1 MEKYQFDPAVKSSL
15 ENSPVPFAVYQFIDR
30 RVNTLILSKGFL
42 DLFGFEDRE
51 EAYFVMDNDM
61 YRSTHPDDMS
71 RIADAAFRFAT
82 EGGEYNVVYRS
93 RAENNGRVTV
103 IHAQGRHVYTE
114 TGERLAYVWYAV
126 EGDYEEEE
134 GESAGSLDRSF
145 NQMLREGSMTRKIR
159 YDTLTGLP
167 NMTYFFELAED
178 GIRSIRMSGKK
189 PVILFLDFCGMKAFN
204 NKWGFAEGDKL
215 IRAFG
220 YLLAG
225 HFGNENCARFGQDH
239 FAVLTEE
246 EGIRKRLKEL
256 FEAGALLNEGK
267 TLPIRAGIYRVTEDS
282 IEIGAVCDRAKIAC
296 DLNRSA
302 QKSCFRYFD
311 EKMLQDTVKKQYIIE
326 NLDRALAEGW
336 ITVYYQA
343 IVRASDGKVC
353 DEEALSRWIDPV
365 RGFLSPAD
373 FIPTLEE
380 ARLIYKLDLYV
391 VERVL
396 EKLKKQAEAG
406 LYPVPQSVN
415 LSRTDF
421 DSCDIVEEIRQ
432 RVDAAGIDRAMLTIE
447 ITESTVGSD
456 FEFIREQ
463 VKRFQEL
470 GFRVWMDDFGS
481 GYSSLDVLQQIR
493 FDLIKFDMRFMEHFE
508 KDEAKIILTELTK
521 MAAGLGIDTVCEGV
535 EKKEQVDFLCEIG
548 CTKIQGYYYGKPM
561 AFESILARA
570 RDGAGPGYENPA
582 EADYYSAIGRIN
594 LYDVAVLASEGD
606 ESLERYFHGLPMAIM
621 EVNGTKAWY
630 KRCNRSYRDF
640 MKRIF
645 GAEIETD
652 FVIDGNN
659 MPNRQGTAFM
669 GAIMRCSHD
678 GNRSLIDEQVDEK
691 RTIHAFMRRI
701 AVNPVTGS
709 AAVAVAVLAET
720 EAEEGAGASYESIS
734 RALSSDY
741 MNLYYVDLETEEF
754 IEYTS
759 DASRENLSVERR
771 GTDFFS
777 ASAKDAQ
784 MFIYKEDREYFL
796 ESFTKENILRT
807 LDEQGTFTLSYR
819 LQTGENPIYVS
830 MKAVRMPTDRG
841 HIIIG
846 VSNVDAQM
854 RQKEEMARL
863 QAEQITYARINA
875 LSRDYICIYTV
886 NPDTDRYV
894 EYGATADYSGLN
906 VPKEGDDF
914 YATSRVQSERVLWPE
929 DVARFQE
936 LITKERIMEEIR
948 KNGIFTMRYRMN
960 IDGEPRYTG
969 LKATLIEEQDG
980 PQLIIGVTDIDAQVR
995 REQEYERRLA
1005 AARSRAHLDILTGVK
1020 NKNAYE
1026 NMSHN
1031 LDRQVEV
1038 GQDVHYAIALCR
1050 VDGLAEVNEEHGREA
1065 GDQLIRDA
1073 CAIVCNVFKHSPVFR
1088 VAGDQFA
1095 AVAQGHD
1102 YQHADELAD
1111 ELKEIS
1117 RRNRESGGVVISC
1130 GLAKYDGTASV
1141 ASVFE
1146 RADRLCREEK

>member
-134 GESAGSLDRSF
+134 GESAGSLNRSF

-220 YLLAG
+220 YLLA
-225 HFGNENCARFGQDH
+225 
-239 FAVLTEE
+239 
-246 EGIRKRLKEL
+246 GIRKRLKEL

-380 ARLIYKLDLYV
+380 ARLIYKLD
-391 VERVL
+391 
-396 EKLKKQAEAG
+396 
-406 LYPVPQSVN
+406 
-415 LSRTDF
+415 SRTDF

-1146 RADRLCREEK
+1146 RADRLCREETEQCRYRAAAAKQ

>member
-1 MEKYQFDPAVKSSL
+1 
-15 ENSPVPFAVYQFIDR
+15 
-30 RVNTLILSKGFL
+30 
-42 DLFGFEDRE
+42 
-51 EAYFVMDNDM
+51 
-61 YRSTHPDDMS
+61 
-71 RIADAAFRFAT
+71 
-82 EGGEYNVVYRS
+82 
-93 RAENNGRVTV
+93 
-103 IHAQGRHVYTE
+103 
-114 TGERLAYVWYAV
+114 
-126 EGDYEEEE
+126 
-134 GESAGSLDRSF
+134 
-145 NQMLREGSMTRKIR
+145 
-159 YDTLTGLP
+159 
-167 NMTYFFELAED
+167 
-178 GIRSIRMSGKK
+178 
-189 PVILFLDFCGMKAFN
+189 
-204 NKWGFAEGDKL
+204 
-215 IRAFG
+215 
-220 YLLAG
+220 
-225 HFGNENCARFGQDH
+225 
-239 FAVLTEE
+239 
-246 EGIRKRLKEL
+246 
-256 FEAGALLNEGK
+256 
-267 TLPIRAGIYRVTEDS
+267 
-282 IEIGAVCDRAKIAC
+282 
-296 DLNRSA
+296 
-302 QKSCFRYFD
+302 
-311 EKMLQDTVKKQYIIE
+311 
-326 NLDRALAEGW
+326 
-336 ITVYYQA
+336 
-343 IVRASDGKVC
+343 
-353 DEEALSRWIDPV
+353 
-365 RGFLSPAD
+365 
-373 FIPTLEE
+373 
-380 ARLIYKLDLYV
+380 
-391 VERVL
+391 
-396 EKLKKQAEAG
+396 
-406 LYPVPQSVN
+406 
-415 LSRTDF
+415 
-421 DSCDIVEEIRQ
+421 
-432 RVDAAGIDRAMLTIE
+432 
-447 ITESTVGSD
+447 
-456 FEFIREQ
+456 
-463 VKRFQEL
+463 
-470 GFRVWMDDFGS
+470 
-481 GYSSLDVLQQIR
+481 
-493 FDLIKFDMRFMEHFE
+493 
-508 KDEAKIILTELTK
+508 
-521 MAAGLGIDTVCEGV
+521 
-535 EKKEQVDFLCEIG
+535 
-548 CTKIQGYYYGKPM
+548 
-561 AFESILARA
+561 
-570 RDGAGPGYENPA
+570 
-582 EADYYSAIGRIN
+582 
-594 LYDVAVLASEGD
+594 
-606 ESLERYFHGLPMAIM
+606 
-621 EVNGTKAWY
+621 
-630 KRCNRSYRDF
+630 
-640 MKRIF
+640 
-645 GAEIETD
+645 
-652 FVIDGNN
+652 
-659 MPNRQGTAFM
+659 
-669 GAIMRCSHD
+669 
-678 GNRSLIDEQVDEK
+678 
-691 RTIHAFMRRI
+691 
-701 AVNPVTGS
+701 
-709 AAVAVAVLAET
+709 
-720 EAEEGAGASYESIS
+720 
-734 RALSSDY
+734 

-1031 LDRQVEV
+1031 LDRQVEG

-1073 CAIVCNVFKHSPVFR
+1073 CVIVCNVFKHSPVFR

-1146 RADRLCREEK
+1146 RADRLCREEKEAFSAETEQCRYRAAAAKQ